1 MALLFEFTHFLEIYW
16 TYFAIVLIVLHFLYN
31 RYGHG
36 LSNVPGPFLASITD
50 VWLFIH
56 YSRRKG
62 LEEYQMHQE
71 YKSPLLRL
79 GPTTVSISDPE
90 AVRVIYGWKPVLKK
104 VSLAERSGGNVP
116 FH

>member
-1 MALLFEFTHFLEIYW
+1 
-16 TYFAIVLIVLHFLYN
+16 
-31 RYGHG
+31 
-36 LSNVPGPFLASITD
+36 LASITD